1 MSKVKY
7 IFFVKILYYFRVFL
21 TFWRGGDKIYNGVIF
36 EVGVMLTEKDIR
48 IYIDSVRYEVEASLF
63 SQEIGEVESEIE
75 LFEVNDNG
83 DEPERMQ
90 IKTVGKY
97 SVADGR
103 AEISYDETELTG
115 MEGAKTLVYFDLNSP
130 EIVTMLRT
138 GSVTTALV
146 FEKGKRHHCV
156 YNTPYMTFEVCV
168 HTIDIKNDIESKG
181 NISIDYMVE
190 IRGARAE
197 RTKFSM
203 KIME

>member
-1 MSKVKY
+1 MSA
-7 IFFVKILYYFRVFL
+7 
-21 TFWRGGDKIYNGVIF
+21 
-36 EVGVMLTEKDIR
+36 EKDIR
-48 IYIDSVRYEVEASLF
+48 IHIDSVRYEVEASLF
-63 SQEIGEVESEIE
+63 SQEAGEDESEIG
-75 LFEVNDNG
+75 LFEVNEGG
-83 DEPERMQ
+83 DEPEKME
-90 IKTVGKY
+90 IKTVGRY

-115 MEGAKTLVYFDLNSP
+115 MEGARTLVSFSLNSP

-168 HTIDIKNDIESKG
+168 HTLDVKNDIEKNGSV
-181 NISIDYMVE
+181 SIDYIVE

-203 KIME
+203 RIMD